1 MSHEISTDMTTPTLF
16 KEYIWL
22 VNTIHEAGGITLK
35 EINEKWTATE
45 MSRGIELSRST
56 FRRHKDA
63 IEDIFGIYIKC
74 DSSYRYT
81 VGNGDELGRESVQKW
96 MLQTLTV
103 SHIIGES
110 LALKDRIQLE
120 TVPMEK
126 DRLETIVEAM
136 KPGRR
141 RLMTYGKYGEEPR
154 QRTVE
159 PYCIMLY
166 QRRWYLLGR
175 TVGGQMWVFAFDRII
190 SLESTG
196 EPFAIDPSF
205 RADEY
210 FAASYGVV
218 RLEGG
223 KAVRIVLRAY
233 GDEVF
238 YLRSLPLHAS
248 QREVGSGE
256 GYADFEYCLQPTLDL
271 CGYILS
277 RGKRLQVLAPAE
289 LATQVHQMLR
299 DAAAQYE

>member
-1 MSHEISTDMTTPTLF
+1 MTTPTLF

-22 VNTIHEAGGITLK
+22 VNTIHDAGGITLK

-45 MSRGIELSRST
+45 MSGGVELSRST

-63 IEDIFGIYIKC
+63 IEEIFGIYIEC
-74 DSSYRYT
+74 DRDYRYSI
-81 VGNGDELGRESVQKW
+81 GNGDALGRDSVQQW

-110 LALKDRIQLE
+110 LSLKDRILLE
-120 TVPMEK
+120 TVPLSK
-126 DRLETIVEAM
+126 GHLEMIVEAM
-136 KPGRR
+136 KHGHRL
-141 RLMTYGKYGEEPR
+141 LMTYGKYGEEPR
-154 QRTVE
+154 QRMVE
-159 PYCIMLY
+159 PYCIKLY

-175 TVGGQMWVFAFDRII
+175 VEKGRMKVFAFDRIM
-190 SLESTG
+190 SLEPTG
-196 EPFAIDPSF
+196 ESFTLDPDF
-205 RADEY
+205 HAGEY
-210 FAASYGVV
+210 FAESYGVV
-218 RLEGG
+218 RMEGV

-233 GDEVF
+233 GDEGC
-238 YLRSLPLHAS
+238 YLRSLPLHGS

-289 LATQVHQMLR
+289 LATQGHQMLR
-299 DAAAQYE
+299 EAAAQYE